1 MSITESIIEQATLDW
16 FKELGYSILY
26 GPGIAPGELLAER
39 ASYGDVILEGR
50 LRSALA
56 NINPSIPSD
65 AIDDAY
71 RKLTRA
77 IHESPL
83 LFENNHR
90 FHKMF
95 TDGVDVEYKDD
106 TGRVIGDKVWLA
118 DLDNPDNNDWLVVN
132 QFTVVEGQ
140 YNRRPDI
147 VIFLNGLPL
156 GVIELKNPAD
166 ENATIKDAFNQFQT
180 YKKEIPS
187 LFPYNGI
194 LIASDGIEARAGT
207 LTADWEWFL
216 PWRTIEGKE
225 VAPKG
230 LPELE
235 VLIKGIF
242 EKQRFL
248 DLLRYFI
255 VFEVDGT
262 DITKKMAGYHQFHA
276 VNMAVECTLQA
287 TSSKGDKRVGVVWHT
302 QGSGKSLTM
311 AFYAGKIIQ
320 HPEMQNPTLVVL
332 TDRNDLEPTSR
343 NALISLITLSTLPF
357 SFALP
362 GVQGCIVKW

>member
-1 MSITESIIEQATLDW
+1 MIAESIIEQATLDW
-16 FKELGYSILY
+16 FRELEYSILY
-26 GPGIAPGELLAER
+26 GPNIAPGELLAER
-39 ASYGDVILEGR
+39 ASYSDVILEGR
-50 LRSALA
+50 LRSAFA
-56 NINPSIPSD
+56 NINPSIPSE

-71 RKLTRA
+71 RKLTKA

-83 LFENNHR
+83 LHENNHR
-90 FHKMF
+90 FHKMV
-95 TDGVDVEYKDD
+95 TDGVDVEYNDD
-106 TGRVIGDKVWLA
+106 TGRIVGDKVWLA
-118 DLDNPDNNDWLVVN
+118 DFNNPDNNDWLVVN

-140 YNRRPDI
+140 CNRRPDI
-147 VIFLNGLPL
+147 VFFLNGLPL

-216 PWRTIEGKE
+216 PWRTIEGKDI
-225 VAPKG
+225 APKG
-230 LPELE
+230 MPELE

-255 VFEVDGT
+255 VFEVDGA
-262 DITKKMAGYHQFHA
+262 DITKKMAS
-276 VNMAVECTLQA
+276 N
-287 TSSKGDKRVGVVWHT
+287 
-302 QGSGKSLTM
+302 
-311 AFYAGKIIQ
+311 
-320 HPEMQNPTLVVL
+320 
-332 TDRNDLEPTSR
+332 TDC
-343 NALISLITLSTLPF
+343 F
-357 SFALP
+357 KP
-362 GVQGCIVKW
+362 G